1 MPLYQCFLDSVRRY
15 VTIQFGYPS
24 FGSYCPYFDEI
35 LDRPPY
41 FPLRRLRPRRG
52 PHVIGYC
59 MRAPFKSGTLVSGSF
74 LGFATMRHA
83 VNGIWE
89 DLTRDSRMD
98 EEGGEWD
105 EAKAAGSLKEFLK
118 AVVYQGPLA
127 NRTWKRELCDCSLTQ
142 PCQVRWPDE
151 VGEGFVG
158 WGRGN

>member
-1 MPLYQCFLDSVRRY
+1 
-15 VTIQFGYPS
+15 
-24 FGSYCPYFDEI
+24 
-35 LDRPPY
+35 
-41 FPLRRLRPRRG
+41 
-52 PHVIGYC
+52 
-59 MRAPFKSGTLVSGSF
+59 
-74 LGFATMRHA
+74 
-83 VNGIWE
+83 
-89 DLTRDSRMD
+89 MD

-158 WGRGN
+158 WGERKLEFVKHAGGIPLVETTIVSQSDWLFCNCCLTHE